1 METKNTKFSETEILE
16 APPPIPK
23 DGGNGKLKTN
33 STPEVDISRYKKRWL
48 ENVDKRFLSIFLVS
62 LFFNVIII
70 LYISHIPF
78 EMTAE
83 YARKFQEH
91 YANFVYDKQPTP
103 IKTEDVGNQDLIGQ
117 GKNKSG
123 EAEKKP
129 AETDNS
135 GGSQGSDNAAPA
147 GGGGAPGSASAAAR
161 RAAHSKSTAEI
172 AQEVSNKGLL
182 GLLTGTGSAAQG
194 ASVQDV
200 LGETGGSGS
209 GNLDEVLSGLNG
221 IKTSGT
227 AGSGSGGKG
236 GARGGRTS
244 GSGTGIGDL
253 VEGLTSAKSQKFGNR
268 TDKVVVSNS
277 EVAVEGGKSAGRA
290 PEQVMAVVNSHRAA
304 INYCYQR
311 ALRKNPN
318 LKGKISLRFVISPS
332 GSVKDVKIL
341 SSTLN
346 DPSVERCIISK
357 IRSWRDFGPVAAAK
371 GDAVFRQDYVF
382 GY

>member
-1 METKNTKFSETEILE
+1 METKNTNFSETEILE
-16 APPPIPK
+16 APRPIPK
-23 DGGNGKLKTN
+23 DGGNGKLKSN
-33 STPEVDISRYKKRWL
+33 FTPDFDVNRYKKRWL
-48 ENVDKRFLSIFLVS
+48 QNVDKRFMSIFLVS

-78 EMTAE
+78 EMTAD

-91 YANFVYDKQPTP
+91 YANFIYDRQPEP
-103 IKTEDVGNQDLIGQ
+103 VQTEDVNNQDLIGQ
-117 GKNKSG
+117 NKDKSG
-123 EAEKKP
+123 EGEKKP
-129 AETDNS
+129 AEADNS
-135 GGSQGSDNAAPA
+135 GVAQGTADSAPA
-147 GGGGAPGSASAAAR
+147 SGGAPGPVSAAAR
-161 RAAHSKSTAEI
+161 RAAHTKSTAEI

-221 IKTSGT
+221 IKTSGK
-227 AGSGSGGKG
+227 ASSGSGGKG
-236 GARGGRTS
+236 GARGSRTS
-244 GSGTGIGDL
+244 GSGTGIGAM
-253 VEGLTSAKSQKFGNR
+253 VEGLTSAKSQKFGSR
-268 TDKVVVSNS
+268 TDKMVVTNS
-277 EVAVEGGKSAGRA
+277 DVAVEGGKSAGRA